1 MVADADSLTKNQ
13 VTISLS
19 LDPIG
24 DLGALGHDWRALE
37 SRADHSFFQ
46 SWSWIGAWLELLPRE
61 VIPLAARFTC
71 AGQTVGLGILVE
83 RHTRR
88 YGLWRTVAYALNETG
103 ERALDSIFI
112 EDNGWLMD
120 RSFAAAILASAPQLL
135 TEVLPQRRHEIV
147 LSGVTGE
154 YLAAPG
160 AGLATSI
167 RMRRA
172 SFILDL
178 TGPGIARFGKNT
190 RYQIRKAMRDYGALG
205 PLEAI
210 AATSAGEAREY
221 LGALSRLHQTHWR
234 ARGKPGAFAEP
245 FFVAF
250 HDRLIASA
258 FERGEIELVRIRAGK
273 HEIGFLYNFVH
284 HGRVYA
290 YQSGFDYALLPR
302 GHPGLLCHW
311 FAIERHRAMGR
322 EAYDFLAGDNQLKR
336 NLSSATAELFWI
348 VWRRDRPWLRWRRG
362 LGTAL
367 TAGRPVTLGRSGD
380 KRTSARLP
388 ANRR

>member
-1 MVADADSLTKNQ
+1 
-13 VTISLS
+13 
-19 LDPIG
+19 
-24 DLGALGHDWRALE
+24 
-37 SRADHSFFQ
+37 
-46 SWSWIGAWLELLPRE
+46 
-61 VIPLAARFTC
+61 
-71 AGQTVGLGILVE
+71 
-83 RHTRR
+83 
-88 YGLWRTVAYALNETG
+88 VAYALNETG

-120 RSFAAAILASAPQLL
+120 RSFATTIPASAPQLL
-135 TEVLPQRRHEIV
+135 TNALPQPLHEIV
-147 LSGVTGE
+147 LSGVAGE
-154 YLAAPG
+154 YLSAPG

-172 SFILDL
+172 TFVLDL
-178 TGPGIARFGKNT
+178 AGPGIGGVARFGKNT
-190 RYQIRKAMRDYGALG
+190 RHQIRKAMRDYRALG

-210 AATSAGEAREY
+210 AATSVGEAREF
-221 LGALSRLHQTHWR
+221 LGALSRLHQAHWR
-234 ARGKPGAFAEP
+234 TRGEPGAFAEP

-250 HDRLIASA
+250 HDRLVASA
-258 FERGEIELVRIRAGK
+258 FERGEIELLRIRAGE
-273 HEIGFLYNFVH
+273 HEIGFLYNFVY

-302 GHPGLLCHW
+302 GRPGLVCHW
-311 FAIERHRAMGR
+311 LAIERHRAMGR

-336 NLSSATAELFWI
+336 NLSSAASELFWI
-348 VWRRDRPWLRWRRG
+348 VWRPDTPWLRWRRR

-367 TAGRPVTLGRSGD
+367 AAVRHITLLARSED